1 MKEENKRELILNIF
15 KQSILKDGYS
25 KVSINSLTNLCNI
38 SKGSFYTYFSSKD
51 ELLATIIEEYR
62 LFLKNIMKECTEE
75 ATDLES
81 FIDIYIKNK
90 LRYSDYDLELEFV
103 IVNLFENLESLSPKN
118 LVEIHKLTEIHLNTL
133 KKNLKKYTKFSD
145 EEIRLY
151 SLIIEGI
158 REKFI
163 IHSTIEIRDEILI
176 LKNLDEIKKNI
187 FSKEIIEQRN
197 FMIKNILKMLKN

>member
-1 MKEENKRELILNIF
+1 MKEENKRELILDIF

-62 LFLKNIMKECTEE
+62 LFLKKIMKECTEE
-75 ATDLES
+75 ANDLKS
-81 FIDIYIKNK
+81 FIEIYIKNK
-90 LRYSDYDLELEFV
+90 LKYSNYNLELEFV
-103 IVNLFENLESLSPKN
+103 IVNLFENLESLSTKN

-145 EEIRLY
+145 EGIQLY

-158 REKFI
+158 REKFLI
-163 IHSTIEIRDEILI
+163 YSTLEIKDEILI
-176 LKNLDEIKKNI
+176 LKNLDEIKEII

-197 FMIKNILKMLKN
+197 FIIKNILKMLKI